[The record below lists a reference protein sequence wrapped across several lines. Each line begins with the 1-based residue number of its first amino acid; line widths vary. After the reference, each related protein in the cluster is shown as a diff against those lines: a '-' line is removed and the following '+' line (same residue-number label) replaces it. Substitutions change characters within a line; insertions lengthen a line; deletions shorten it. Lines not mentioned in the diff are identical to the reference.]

1 MQIKTKLLENGILP
15 SYSREGD
22 ACLDCYA
29 AEDITIKFGETKKV
43 RLGFALELPE
53 GYEAQIRP
61 RSGLSL
67 KGIHVQLGTI
77 DSNYRGE
84 VNAIVHYIVD
94 PWGPCLPA
102 DLKIEKGTR
111 IAQMKIEKVEP
122 VTFVEVQELSE
133 TNRGGNG
140 FGSSGM

>member
-1 MQIKTKLLENGILP
+1 MEVKIKLLDGQMP
-15 SYSREGD
+15 AYSRDGD

-29 AEDITIKFGETKKV
+29 AEEVTISSGETKKI
-43 RLGFALELPE
+43 RLGFVLELPK

-67 KGIHVQLGTI
+67 KGVQVQLGTI
-77 DSNYRGE
+77 DSKYRGE
-84 VNAIVHYIVD
+84 VNAIVHY
-94 PWGPCLPA
+94 A
-102 DLKIEKGTR
+102 DSMGYFEVHKGTR

-122 VTFVEVQELSE
+122 VTFVEVAELSE

>member
-1 MQIKTKLLENGILP
+1 VV
-15 SYSREGD
+15 Y
-22 ACLDCYA
+22 
-29 AEDITIKFGETKKV
+29 TIPEIGVRRSFAPGETKKI
-43 RLGFALELPE
+43 RLGFILELPK

-67 KGIHVQLGTI
+67 KGVQVQLGTI

-84 VNAIVHYIVD
+84 VNAIVHY
-94 PWGPCLPA
+94 A
-102 DLKIEKGTR
+102 DSMGYFEVHKGTR

-122 VTFVEVQELSE
+122 VTFVEVAELSE

>member
-1 MQIKTKLLENGILP
+1 MEVKIKLLDGQMP
-15 SYSREGD
+15 SYSRQGD

-29 AEDITIKFGETKKV
+29 AENIALNSGETKKI
-43 RLGFALELPE
+43 RLGFALELPK

-67 KGIHVQLGTI
+67 KGVQVQLGTI

-84 VNAIVHYIVD
+84 VNAIVYYASSMGYFEI
-94 PWGPCLPA
+94 
-102 DLKIEKGTR
+102 IKGSR

-122 VTFVEVQELSE
+122 VTFVEVAKLSE
-133 TNRGGNG
+133 TNRGDNG
-140 FGSSGM
+140 FGSSGI

>member
-1 MQIKTKLLENGILP
+1 MEIKIKLLNNGIVP
-15 SYSREGD
+15 AYSREGD

-29 AEDITIKFGETKKV
+29 AEDVFFRYGETKKV
-43 RLGFALELPE
+43 RLGFALELPK

-67 KGIHVQLGTI
+67 KGVQVQLGTI

-84 VNAIVHYIVD
+84 VNAIIHYVGSLEPFEIV
-94 PWGPCLPA
+94 
-102 DLKIEKGTR
+102 KGVR

-122 VTFVEVQELSE
+122 VSFVEVTELNES
-133 TNRGGNG
+133 NRGQDG